1 MRSYF
6 CVSFLESAQSAPP
19 PLHIEL
25 PPDIG
30 RTFVASVTENK
41 SLKDPT
47 KFFAKIVEG
56 LEKKSHT
63 GFRNMMEEV
72 RRDLEDELVIDFIDQ
87 LEEDLILPHL
97 EVHPE
102 IEKLASTSRGATA
115 EFQSKSP
122 NQKAHAEEVKF
133 IINRNRA
140 TS

>member
-72 RRDLEDELVIDFIDQ
+72 RRDLEDELVIDFINR
-87 LEEDLILPHL
+87 LEEDLILPRP
-97 EVHPE
+97 EVHP
-102 IEKLASTSRGATA
+102 IVEKLASTSQGATS

-122 NQKAHAEEVKF
+122 NQRTHTKEVSNIYLKK
-133 IINRNRA
+133 
-140 TS
+140 S